1 MSVKEGVVMD
11 DLGIQGLGILLALA
25 IGVGLV
31 AQFLPDAGTRW
42 AGVIA
47 GAAAFVGGLFVS
59 EVMFAGATE
68 AELQP
73 VIDGLAFDEA
83 LLGSIVAGLV
93 AILVTRYVTH
103 SGPFGRPHSV

>member
-1 MSVKEGVVMD
+1 MEF

-31 AQFLPDAGTRW
+31 AQFLPSAGTRW
-42 AGVIA
+42 SGVIA
-47 GAAAFVGGLFVS
+47 GAAAFVGGLIVS

-83 LLGSIVAGLV
+83 LFGSIIAGLV
-93 AILVTRYVTH
+93 AILVTRYATH
-103 SGPFGRPHSV
+103 GGPFGRPHSA